1 MVTSPVRTRRPHDGA
16 TGAGWAEP
24 VIGGGADPDDELDQ
38 LLASIGL
45 APPMGDV
52 TPVAGP
58 VALSPVQA
66 AARLLD
72 RRQLVLLDHSS
83 SATTTGRYS
92 YVSADPFLVLRS
104 RGRRSE
110 LAGPDGTVTV
120 ATDPSRL
127 LERLLRRYA
136 VPRQPGLPPLL
147 GGAIGY
153 FGYDLGRLFERW
165 PASARDEGV
174 PDLHVGFYD
183 WVLAADHH
191 TGQRWLISTGL
202 PHGSEAAAHA
212 RWSELR
218 ASMGQSRPPSPT
230 NGALATVRLRSN
242 VGRGAYLAQVQ
253 RAKEYIAA
261 GDIYQVNLSHRLE
274 GAWAGRTWPL
284 YERLRAASPVPYGAY
299 LALDDCTVLSASPER
314 FLRCAGRQVETRPI
328 KGTRPRGATASQ
340 DRALARQLARS
351 GKDRAENLMIVD
363 LLRND
368 LGKVCQV
375 GTIQVPELFGL
386 EGYASVWHL
395 VSTVRGT
402 VRPEL
407 TAVDLLRACFPGGSV
422 TGCPKIRAMAIIE
435 ALEPVRRGVY
445 CGAIGYVSFTGDMDT
460 SIAIRTL
467 VVREGR
473 MYLQVGGAVVAD
485 SDPEAEYRET
495 LAKGEAVV
503 QAIGAEL
510 VEW

>member
-1 MVTSPVRTRRPHDGA
+1 MVTSPVRTRRPQGGRA
-16 TGAGWAEP
+16 GAGWAAP
-24 VIGGGADPDDELDQ
+24 VVGNGAAPDDELDQ
-38 LLASIGL
+38 LLASIGV
-45 APPMGDV
+45 ASPMDHA

-72 RRQLVLLDHSS
+72 RRQLVLLDRSS
-83 SATTTGRYS
+83 GATATSRYS

-120 ATDPSRL
+120 ATDPARL

-165 PASARDEGV
+165 PASAKDEGV
-174 PDLHVGFYD
+174 SDLHVGFYD
-183 WVLAADHH
+183 WVLAVDHR

-202 PHGSEAAAHA
+202 PHGSTAAARA
-212 RWSELR
+212 RWRELQ
-218 ASMGQSRPPSPT
+218 ASLERSKPPPT
-230 NGALATVRLRSN
+230 NGVVANVRLRSN
-242 VGRGAYLAQVQ
+242 VGRSAYLAQVHW
-253 RAKEYIAA
+253 AKEYIAA

-274 GAWAGRTWPL
+274 GDWTGHTWPL

-314 FLRCAGRQVETRPI
+314 FLRCEGHQVETRPI
-328 KGTRPRGATASQ
+328 KGTRPRGATARQ
-340 DRALARQLARS
+340 DRVLARQLARS

-395 VSTVRGT
+395 VSTVQGT
-402 VRPEL
+402 VCPEL
-407 TAVDLLRACFPGGSV
+407 TAVDVLRACFPGGSV

-435 ALEPVRRGVY
+435 ELEPVRRGVY
-445 CGAIGYVSFTGDMDT
+445 CGAIGYLSFTGDMDT

-485 SDPEAEYRET
+485 LGQVQRLQRAPGDF
-495 LAKGEAVV
+495 GE
-503 QAIGAEL
+503 G
-510 VEW
+510 

>member
-1 MVTSPVRTRRPHDGA
+1 MVTSPVHTRRPHGGVTGVGPTTPVVSNGA
-16 TGAGWAEP
+16 A
-24 VIGGGADPDDELDQ
+24 PDDELDQ

-45 APPMGDV
+45 ASRPGEV
-52 TPVAGP
+52 TPVVGP

-83 SATTTGRYS
+83 GATATSRYS

-110 LAGPDGTVTV
+110 LAGPDGTVSV
-120 ATDPSRL
+120 AIDLSRL

-183 WVLAADHH
+183 WVLAADYL

-202 PHGSEAAAHA
+202 PHGNTAAARA
-212 RWSELR
+212 RWRELQ
-218 ASMGQSRPPSPT
+218 ASLERSRPPPPT
-230 NGALATVRLRSN
+230 NGAVASVRLRSN
-242 VGRGAYLAQVQ
+242 VGRSAYLAQVQ

-261 GDIYQVNLSHRLE
+261 GDIYQVNLSQRLE
-274 GAWAGRTWPL
+274 GEWTGSTWPL

-314 FLRCAGRQVETRPI
+314 FLRCERHQVETRPI
-328 KGTRPRGATASQ
+328 KGTRPRGATTSQ
-340 DRALARQLARS
+340 DRSLARQLAHS

-375 GTIQVPELFGL
+375 GTIQVPELFEL

-435 ALEPVRRGVY
+435 ELEAVRRGVY
-445 CGAIGYVSFTGDMDT
+445 CGAIGYLSFTGDMDT

>member
-1 MVTSPVRTRRPHDGA
+1 MVTSPVRTRRPQGGRA
-16 TGAGWAEP
+16 GAGWAAP
-24 VIGGGADPDDELDQ
+24 VVGNGAAPDDELDQ
-38 LLASIGL
+38 LLASIGV
-45 APPMGDV
+45 ASPMDHA

-72 RRQLVLLDHSS
+72 RRQLVLLDRSS
-83 SATTTGRYS
+83 GATATSRYS

-120 ATDPSRL
+120 ATDPARL

-165 PASARDEGV
+165 PASAKDEGV
-174 PDLHVGFYD
+174 SDLHVGFYD
-183 WVLAADHH
+183 WVLAVDHR

-202 PHGSEAAAHA
+202 PHGSTAAARA
-212 RWSELR
+212 RWRELQ
-218 ASMGQSRPPSPT
+218 ASLERSKPPPT
-230 NGALATVRLRSN
+230 NGVVANVRLRSN
-242 VGRGAYLAQVQ
+242 VGRSAYLAQVHW
-253 RAKEYIAA
+253 AKEYVAA

-274 GAWAGRTWPL
+274 GDWTGHTWPL

-314 FLRCAGRQVETRPI
+314 FLRCEGHQVETRPI
-328 KGTRPRGATASQ
+328 KGTRPRGATARQ
-340 DRALARQLARS
+340 DRVLARQLARS

-395 VSTVRGT
+395 VSTVQGT
-402 VRPEL
+402 VCPEL
-407 TAVDLLRACFPGGSV
+407 TAVDVLRACFPGGSV

-435 ALEPVRRGVY
+435 ELEPVRRGVY
-445 CGAIGYVSFTGDMDT
+445 CGAIGYLSFTGDMDT

>member
-1 MVTSPVRTRRPHDGA
+1 MVISQVRTRRPH
-16 TGAGWAEP
+16 
-24 VIGGGADPDDELDQ
+24 GGAVSAEWSTSVVGRGVDPDDELDQ
-38 LLASIGL
+38 LLASIGV
-45 APPMGDV
+45 ASPMGKV
-52 TPVAGP
+52 TPVIGP

-66 AARLLD
+66 AARLLNQ
-72 RRQLVLLDHSS
+72 RQLVLLDHSS
-83 SATTTGRYS
+83 GVTVTGRYS

-110 LAGPDGTVTV
+110 LAGPAGTVTV
-120 ATDPSRL
+120 AADPTRL

-136 VPRQPGLPPLL
+136 VSRQPELPPLL

-153 FGYDLGRLFERW
+153 FSYDLGRLFERW

-174 PDLHVGFYD
+174 PDLQVGFYD
-183 WVLAADHH
+183 WVLAADHC

-202 PHGSEAAAHA
+202 PGGSAAAARA
-212 RWSELR
+212 RWRELQD
-218 ASMGQSRPPSPT
+218 SLVGSRPPPIA
-230 NGALATVRLRSN
+230 NGAVTSVRLRSN
-242 VGRGAYLAQVQ
+242 VGRSAYLAQVQ

-261 GDIYQVNLSHRLE
+261 GDIYQVNLSQRLE
-274 GAWAGRTWPL
+274 GDWTGHTWPL

-314 FLRCAGRQVETRPI
+314 FLRCEGRQVETRPI
-328 KGTRPRGATASQ
+328 KGTRPRGATVRQ

-435 ALEPVRRGVY
+435 ELEPVRRGVY
-445 CGAIGYVSFTGDMDT
+445 CGAIGYLSFTGDMDT

-485 SDPEAEYRET
+485 SDPAAEYRET

-510 VEW
+510 AEW

>member
-1 MVTSPVRTRRPHDGA
+1 MVTSPVRTRRPQGGRA
-16 TGAGWAEP
+16 GAGWAAP
-24 VIGGGADPDDELDQ
+24 VVGNGAAPDDELDQ
-38 LLASIGL
+38 LLASIGV
-45 APPMGDV
+45 ASPMDHA

-72 RRQLVLLDHSS
+72 RRQLVLLDRSS
-83 SATTTGRYS
+83 GATATSRYS

-120 ATDPSRL
+120 ATDPARL

-165 PASARDEGV
+165 PASAKDEGV
-174 PDLHVGFYD
+174 SDLHVGFYD
-183 WVLAADHH
+183 WVLAVDHR

-202 PHGSEAAAHA
+202 PHGSTAAARA
-212 RWSELR
+212 RWRELQ
-218 ASMGQSRPPSPT
+218 ASLERSKPPPT
-230 NGALATVRLRSN
+230 NGVVANVRLRSN
-242 VGRGAYLAQVQ
+242 VGRSAYLAQVHW
-253 RAKEYIAA
+253 AKEYIAA

-274 GAWAGRTWPL
+274 GDWTGHTWPL

-314 FLRCAGRQVETRPI
+314 FLRCEGHQVETRPI
-328 KGTRPRGATASQ
+328 KGTRPRGATARQ
-340 DRALARQLARS
+340 DRVLARQLARS

-395 VSTVRGT
+395 VSTVQGT
-402 VRPEL
+402 VCPEL
-407 TAVDLLRACFPGGSV
+407 TAVDVLRACFPGGSV

-435 ALEPVRRGVY
+435 ELEPVRRGVY
-445 CGAIGYVSFTGDMDT
+445 CGAIGYLSFTGDMDT

-510 VEW
+510 AEW